1 MDVSRKMKYTRFI
14 AGIAHRTHTPQWHVK
29 LVIAGLIYELAL
41 LLEKDDDVRIPD
53 LGHFFRR
60 DLRIKIA
67 SGKGTSIRY
76 NPDDIVRKKKHY
88 RTPFLKFAP
97 KFKRIAASLI
107 WEEE

>member
-1 MDVSRKMKYTRFI
+1 MAPNNSRELFRGNGCLSKNEIHPF
-14 AGIAHRTHTPQWHVK
+14 HRWHS
-29 LVIAGLIYELAL
+29 
-41 LLEKDDDVRIPD
+41 P